1 MCNSTYKMPKN
12 IFCQRTMRQKDGHD
26 IVYLTVIV
34 KMQVRVA
41 IIFVPK
47 IHPTQV
53 SSACIT
59 HYDN

>member
-1 MCNSTYKMPKN
+1 MPKN